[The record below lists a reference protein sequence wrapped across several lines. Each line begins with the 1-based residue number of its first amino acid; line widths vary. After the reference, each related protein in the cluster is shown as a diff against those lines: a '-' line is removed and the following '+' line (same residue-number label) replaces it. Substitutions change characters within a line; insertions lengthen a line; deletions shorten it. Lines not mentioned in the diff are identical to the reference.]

1 VSVVELIR
9 AIVRDELQRLHLGDL
24 GVVTSV
30 FPHSSED
37 DSNNYECNI
46 QLKNS
51 GLELRRVPVATPT
64 TGVAA
69 IPNIQDLVLV
79 TYVGGD
85 ANAPIVIGR
94 LYNDEQRPPVNLAN
108 EIVHHL
114 PLDADDDSALH
125 VALRSG
131 GDHDP
136 KRQVELKMG
145 SKVTARLTDD
155 DPAIVLQTE
164 KATIQVAANGD
175 VKIESQGKLELKAS
189 SGVEVKSDAS
199 ISIEATGAMKLKG
212 ATIDLN

>member
-1 VSVVELIR
+1 MSVVELIR

-30 FPHSSED
+30 FPHSSAD
-37 DSNNYECNI
+37 DSNNYECNV

-175 VKIESQGKLELKAS
+175 VKIESQGKLVLKAS
-189 SGVEVKSDAS
+189 SGVEVKSDGS

>member
-30 FPHSSED
+30 FPHSSD
-37 DSNNYECNI
+37 GDTNNYECNVQI
-46 QLKNS
+46 KNS
-51 GLELRRVPVATPT
+51 GLELRKVPVATPT

-69 IPNIQDLVLV
+69 IPNVQDLVLV

-85 ANAPIVIGR
+85 ANAPVVIGR

-125 VALRSG
+125 AAIRSG

-136 KRQVELKMG
+136 KRQIELKMG
-145 SKVTARLTDD
+145 SKLTARLTDD
-155 DPAIVLQTE
+155 DPRIVLETD
-164 KATIQVAANGD
+164 KATIEIAASGD
-175 VKIESQGKLELKAS
+175 VKIESQGKLQIKAS
-189 SGVEVKSDAS
+189 GGLDLKSDGS
-199 ISIEATGAMKLKG
+199 INIEASGAMKLKG